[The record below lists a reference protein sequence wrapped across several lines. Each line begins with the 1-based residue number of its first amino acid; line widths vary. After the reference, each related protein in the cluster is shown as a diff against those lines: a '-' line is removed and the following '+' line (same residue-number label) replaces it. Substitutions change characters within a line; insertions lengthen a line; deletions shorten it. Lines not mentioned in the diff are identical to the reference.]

1 MEYCTVKDQGVVF
14 PKLPKYQEHAG
25 VPYFNVLRCARFRV
39 GSHHLQVERGRFRRL
54 QWASRVCT
62 RCEPDFFADLP

>member
-14 PKLPKYQEHAG
+14 PKLPKHQKQAG

-39 GSHHLQVERGRFRRL
+39 GSHHLQVV
-54 QWASRVCT
+54 RV
-62 RCEPDFFADLP
+62 